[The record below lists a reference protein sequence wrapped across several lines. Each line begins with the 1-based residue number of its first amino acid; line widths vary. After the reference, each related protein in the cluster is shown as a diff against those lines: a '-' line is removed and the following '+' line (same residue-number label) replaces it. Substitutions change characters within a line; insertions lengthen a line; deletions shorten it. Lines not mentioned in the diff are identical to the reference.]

1 MAATLTRTNY
11 PQYVA
16 DENTEVRQNETSLA
30 PVEQTSPLGYNVGFL
45 NATLVNTSAMIG
57 MGIFSTP
64 SYVLKSVG
72 SVGALVTLYL
82 VAPVVTWAGLMLY
95 IELASMC
102 GHKRSGAEVVYLE
115 QAYPKP
121 KYLASTVFAL
131 TTALLSYTGVS
142 ATVFARHILHG
153 FNVEDTAL
161 KQKAI
166 ALAMLTSAIGGPVL
180 FLWALKINSFS
191 TVFKVGSLVLIS
203 FTGLACLLGWTQ
215 VPYTGNLD
223 RPFQGTKIEGNPLA
237 TSFAKVNFSFI
248 GWNTILGLMAEVK
261 GPDPIRTVRRAGLAS
276 IAITSLLFLTTILS
290 FTIVLTK
297 EEIIDANEVLGAL
310 FFRKIYGDTVAT
322 KIFPIFIGINSFG
335 GIVSMTLYYARMLRE
350 AGRQG
355 VLPFATFWSRVG
367 RFKTPYGPLLL
378 KWCLSAFLVIAVPAG
393 DTFAFLVDLSGY
405 PGLVFALATSCGIW
419 VLRSRRAKM
428 GLPDHAYKAPN
439 TVVLAYVV
447 KSIALIVMPWIPPEG
462 GSHGGDVDFFYAM
475 YCIVALG
482 VMLFCVIYYWVW
494 FRILPE
500 WCGYEMIQ
508 ETVTLPGGVKVSVL
522 RRYYKDERE
531 PLLQEQQQ
539 A

>member
-1 MAATLTRTNY
+1 MSRINHRQDVVDDIGEDTR
-11 PQYVA
+11 
-16 DENTEVRQNETSLA
+16 DETSLA

-82 VAPVVTWAGLMLY
+82 VAPIVTWAGLMVY

-121 KYLASTVFAL
+121 KYLASTVFAM

-153 FNVEDTAL
+153 FNIENTPL

-166 ALAMLTSAIGGPVL
+166 ALAMLTSAVATCL
-180 FLWALKINSFS
+180 FSNKWALRINSFS
-191 TVFKVGSLVLIS
+191 TVFKVGSLILVS
-203 FTGLACLLGWTQ
+203 STGLACLLGWTS
-215 VPYTGNLD
+215 VPYTGNLS
-223 RPFQGTKIEGNPLA
+223 RPFEGTKIEGNPLA

-261 GPDPIRTVRRAGLAS
+261 GRDPIRTVRRAGLAS
-276 IAITSLLFLTTILS
+276 IAITSLLFLATILS

-297 EEIIDANEVLGAL
+297 EEITNANEVLGAL
-310 FFRKIYGDTVAT
+310 FFRKVYGDTAAT
-322 KIFPIFIGINSFG
+322 KLFPIFIGLNSFG
-335 GIVSMTLYYARMLRE
+335 GITLYYARMLRE

-378 KWCLSAFLVIAVPAG
+378 KWALSVFLVMATPAG

-405 PGLVFALATSCGIW
+405 PGLVFALATSCGVW
-419 VLRSRRAKM
+419 VLRDRRNKM
-428 GLPDHAYKAPN
+428 GLPEHAYKAPN
-439 TVVLAYVV
+439 IVVLAYVV
-447 KSIALIVMPWIPPEG
+447 KSIALIVMPWIPPKG
-462 GSHGGDVDFFYAM
+462 GLHGGDVDFFYAM
-475 YCIVALG
+475 YCIVALA
-482 VMLFCVIYYWVW
+482 VMMLCVVYYWIW
-494 FRILPE
+494 FRVLPE
-500 WCGYEMIQ
+500 WCGYEIVE
-508 ETVTLPGGVKVSVL
+508 ETVTLPGGVKAAVL
-522 RRYYKDERE
+522 RRHYKGERE
-531 PLLQEQQQ
+531 PLLQGEE

>member
-1 MAATLTRTNY
+1 MS
-11 PQYVA
+11 YVNHRQDA
-16 DENTEVRQNETSLA
+16 VDEIVEDRLDETSLA

-82 VAPVVTWAGLMLY
+82 VAPIVTWAGLMVY

-121 KYLASTVFAL
+121 KYLVSTVFAM

-153 FNVEDTAL
+153 FNIEDTPF

-166 ALAMLTSAIGGPVL
+166 ALTMLTSAVATCL
-180 FLWALKINSFS
+180 FSNKWALRINSFS
-191 TVFKVGSLVLIS
+191 TVFKVGSLILVS
-203 FTGLACLLGWTQ
+203 FTGLACLLGWTS
-215 VPYTGNLD
+215 VPYTGNLNH
-223 RPFQGTKIEGNPLA
+223 PFEGTKIEGNPLA

-261 GPDPIRTVRRAGLAS
+261 GRDPVRTVRRAGLAS
-276 IAITSLLFLTTILS
+276 IAITSILFLATILS

-297 EEIIDANEVLGAL
+297 EEITNANEVLGAL
-310 FFRKIYGDTVAT
+310 FFRKVYGDTAAT
-322 KIFPIFIGINSFG
+322 KLFPVFIGLNSFG
-335 GIVSMTLYYARMLRE
+335 GIVAMTLYYARMLRE

-378 KWCLSAFLVIAVPAG
+378 KWVLSMFLVIATPAG

-405 PGLVFALATSCGIW
+405 PGLVFALATSCGVWI
-419 VLRSRRAKM
+419 LRNRRTRM
-428 GLPDHAYKAPN
+428 GLPEHAYKAPN
-439 TVVLAYVV
+439 IVVLAYVV

-475 YCIVALG
+475 YCIVALA
-482 VMLFCVIYYWVW
+482 VMMLCVFYYWVW
-494 FRILPE
+494 FRVLPE
-500 WCGYEMIQ
+500 WFGYEIIE
-508 ETVTLPGGVKVSVL
+508 ETVTLPGGVKAAVL
-522 RRYYKDERE
+522 RKRYKGERE
-531 PLLQEQQQ
+531 PLLQAEE

>member
-1 MAATLTRTNY
+1 MATTLTRTNH
-11 PQYVA
+11 PQRVE
-16 DENTEVRQNETSLA
+16 DESTEFRQDETSLA

-82 VAPVVTWAGLMLY
+82 VAPLVTWAGLMVY

-115 QAYPKP
+115 QAYPTP
-121 KYLASTVFAL
+121 KYLVSTVFAL

-153 FNVEDTAL
+153 FNIEDTAF
-161 KQKAI
+161 KQRSI
-166 ALAMLTSAIGGPVL
+166 ALAMLTSAIGGSVL
-180 FLWALKINSFS
+180 SLWALKINSFS

-203 FTGLACLLGWTQ
+203 FTGLACLLGWTS

-223 RPFQGTKIEGNPLA
+223 RPFQGTKIGGNPLA
-237 TSFAKVNFSFI
+237 TSFVKVNFSFI

-290 FTIVLTK
+290 FAIVLTK
-297 EEIIDANEVLGAL
+297 EEITDANEVLGAL
-310 FFRKIYGDTVAT
+310 FFRKVYGDTAAT
-322 KIFPIFIGINSFG
+322 KIFPIFIGISSFG

-405 PGLVFALATSCGIW
+405 PGLVFALATSCGVW

-439 TVVLAYVV
+439 IVVLAYVV

-482 VMLFCVIYYWVW
+482 VMSICVVYYWVW
-494 FRILPE
+494 FRVLPG
-500 WCGYEMIQ
+500 WCGYEMIE
-508 ETVTLPGGVKVSVL
+508 ETVTLPGGVKASVL
-522 RRYYKDERE
+522 RRCYKDERE
-531 PLLQEQQQ
+531 PLLHEQQ